1 MRSADIRTAIP
12 PDIGPGLDRV
22 VRTAASIL
30 SGFGLF
36 IIIFT
41 LTPFLGDLD
50 PDVVVVD
57 TANVVNQVGYL
68 GLGLVFLFA
77 ILVTVER
84 GKLSRLVSP
93 SWLIVFAL
101 AYVSCLQSWDPQ
113 AAARGLTL
121 SLVAMLIVIG
131 LIAIPRSERD
141 FVNAGAT
148 AVLAL
153 VLIDYAAL
161 VVLPAKAIHQST
173 GAEAW
178 HAGFWRGHLIHKN
191 VTAPIFSVIAM
202 FGIYA
207 FRCGAM
213 LRGAAIT
220 LLAFIFVA
228 HTGSKTTMGFLPV
241 AIMLVLAGRAI
252 GSSLFTII
260 SHAMFTVLVGCL
272 TIGTI
277 FSPTFLHITS
287 AILEDYTFT
296 GRDAIWRFGAAAIA
310 DHPWFGHGFAGFW
323 LSPVIMGMEA
333 NFEENWD
340 VRGIVSG
347 HNTFLDAIITFG
359 LIGGPI
365 IIAILFVKPLFD
377 YVKATRYPANRAF
390 ADFCMMVIIF
400 MTYNGMLESFI
411 FNRADPQWLLT
422 ALAIFGLGMARH
434 ADFRR

>member
-1 MRSADIRTAIP
+1 MAA
-12 PDIGPGLDRV
+12 V
-22 VRTAASIL
+22 V

-41 LTPFLGDLD
+41 LTPFLGDI
-50 PDVVVVD
+50 D
-57 TANVVNQVGYL
+57 TANAPADTANIINQVGYL
-68 GLGLVFLFA
+68 SLALLFGFA

-84 GKLSRLVSP
+84 RHLGRLISP
-93 SWLIVFAL
+93 TWIVIFLL
-101 AYVSCLQSWDPQ
+101 AYLSCLQSYDPQ

-121 SLVAMLIVIG
+121 SLVAMLIVVG
-131 LIAIPRSERD
+131 LIAVPRSERD

-161 VVLPAKAIHQST
+161 VLLPAKAIHQGV
-173 GAEAW
+173 GAEYW

-207 FRCGAM
+207 FRAGAR
-213 LRGAAIT
+213 LRGSAIAV
-220 LLAFIFVA
+220 LAFIFVA

-241 AIMLVLAGRAI
+241 AILLVLAGRAI
-252 GSSLFTII
+252 GSAAFTISCHVLFTI
-260 SHAMFTVLVGCL
+260 LVGCL
-272 TIGTI
+272 TIGTV
-277 FSPTFLHITS
+277 FSPAFLHITA

-296 GRDAIWRFGAAAIA
+296 GRDAIWRFGSAAIA
-310 DHPWFGHGFAGFW
+310 DHPWLGHGFAGFW

-347 HNTFLDAIITFG
+347 HNTYLDAIITFG

-365 IIAILFVKPLFD
+365 IIALLFVKPLFD
-377 YVKATRYPANRAF
+377 FAKATRYPANRAF

-434 ADFRR
+434 PDFRR